1 MELQTILELHLSKIK
16 ENDEYIPLKYKSL
29 AKIKDQYEQIL
40 NNYAPIQ
47 LSLEQSKNIIDSFNI
62 ENNIFQ
68 NDEQIEKQVDEAIL
82 EKESIIQKKI
92 KVDQEFLEKNE
103 IKNLKSLELKKKN
116 EDLFIISEQMENEV
130 HQLEVNRDN
139 LQKNNNEAMKIELEI
154 ENLKKSILDI
164 NREVDKNEF
173 NIETIKNTFVSFI
186 IKIEYKIR

>member
-29 AKIKDQYEQIL
+29 SKIKGQYEQIL

-130 HQLEVNRDN
+130 HQLEVNKDS

-164 NREVDKNEF
+164 NREVDKNDF
-173 NIETIKNTFVSFI
+173 DIETIKNTFVSFI